1 MTASDI
7 LIVGGEHEDI
17 LEAKTLFL
25 GRRGQPA
32 KALLIYVTLC
42 VHLLAVS
49 GPAMTSSA
57 GTVSRQNDSVICRR
71 KEQIGIRTTVR

>member
-1 MTASDI
+1 MTVSDI

-17 LEAKTLFL
+17 LEAKTLL
-25 GRRGQPA
+25 EGPA

-57 GTVSRQNDSVICRR
+57 ATVSQQSDSVICRR